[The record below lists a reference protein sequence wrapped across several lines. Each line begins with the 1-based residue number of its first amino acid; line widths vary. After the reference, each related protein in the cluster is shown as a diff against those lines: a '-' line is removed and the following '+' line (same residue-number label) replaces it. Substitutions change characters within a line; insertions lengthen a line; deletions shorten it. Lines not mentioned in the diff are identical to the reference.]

1 MRNSRLLE
9 RYVLSGGASTRL
21 AAVAVF
27 ALVLMVAALLSCGK
41 EGGEGS
47 EEDELKARLDKMRS
61 LPYTAVTDEKVSGEK
76 SGVVSYDRE
85 RAWPGYNI
93 YFDRFQTRAVLFDMD
108 GRTVHQ
114 WSDIQTGDHGWQ
126 HGIPLDNGDLVTFV
140 GDMETLRL
148 NWNSVVLW
156 KKMRPVHHEVCRM
169 PDGTFYFIGR
179 QVENYRDKVVKFPV
193 MIHVD
198 GDGNEIER
206 WSTYDHLDELKQALD
221 TRSFLDTVLDKMEAM
236 GLESATAET
245 LEARSLRLEEMDTE
259 VYDYFHM
266 NTTSLLPDSPSGRR
280 DSRFSEGNFLIC
292 LRNVN
297 QIVIL
302 DRETKKILWAW
313 GEGELEL
320 PHHPT
325 MLANGNILIFDNGAV
340 RKYSRVIELNPVT
353 GEIEWEYVGDPPES
367 FYSSTRGSAQRFP
380 NGNTLICESNEGR
393 VFEVTA
399 DKQIVWEWYNPH
411 LVEGHRVQLYRLLRY
426 PVEMMEPLLNP

>member
-1 MRNSRLLE
+1 MKDLI
-9 RYVLSGGASTRL
+9 VLFHRVPPGGGSTRP
-21 AAVAVF
+21 AAIAVF
-27 ALVLMVAALLSCGK
+27 ALILMMATLLSCGK
-41 EGGEGS
+41 EGGKVS
-47 EEDELKARLDKMRS
+47 EEDEIRARLDKMRS
-61 LPYTAVTDEKVSGEK
+61 LPYTAVTEEKVSGDK
-76 SGVVSYDRE
+76 SGVVLYDKE
-85 RAWPGYNI
+85 RSWPGYNL
-93 YFDRFQTRAVLFDMD
+93 YFDRFQTRAVLFDMN

-126 HGIPLDNGDLVTFV
+126 YGIPLDNGDLVTFV

-169 PDGTFYFIGR
+169 PDGTFYVIGR
-179 QVENYRDKVVKFPV
+179 QVENYRGKVVKFPV
-193 MIHVD
+193 MIHID
-198 GDGNEIER
+198 GDGREIER
-206 WSTYDHLDELKQALD
+206 WSTYDHLDDLKRVLD
-221 TRSFLDTVLDKMEAM
+221 TRSFLDTVLDKLEEM
-236 GLESATAET
+236 GLESAAAET
-245 LEARSLRLEEMDTE
+245 LDARSLRLEEMETE

-266 NTTSLLPDSPSGRR
+266 NTTSVLPDSPSGRG
-280 DSRFSEGNFLIC
+280 DSRFAEGNFLIC

-297 QIVIL
+297 QIAVL
-302 DRETKKILWAW
+302 YRDNKEILWAW

-325 MLANGNILIFDNGAV
+325 MLENGNILIFDNGAV

-353 GEIEWEYVGDPPES
+353 EEIEWEYTGDPPET

-393 VFEVTA
+393 VFEVTPE
-399 DKQIVWEWYNPH
+399 KEIVWEWYNPH

-426 PVEMMEPLLNP
+426 PVEMMDP